1 MPTKHRGISTYDEVV
16 LTMVELPKDIAM
28 EIIIMGSWSTWMVRN
43 DKISRHAPPHVNS
56 WKYYL
61 KEGLQ
66 IVRLP
71 SKEHKAAQIDSW
83 IEQNL

>member
-61 KEGLQ
+61 KEGLGATEL
-66 IVRLP
+66 RA
-71 SKEHKAAQIDSW
+71 KHNKAEKIRTWVTQYM
-83 IEQNL
+83 